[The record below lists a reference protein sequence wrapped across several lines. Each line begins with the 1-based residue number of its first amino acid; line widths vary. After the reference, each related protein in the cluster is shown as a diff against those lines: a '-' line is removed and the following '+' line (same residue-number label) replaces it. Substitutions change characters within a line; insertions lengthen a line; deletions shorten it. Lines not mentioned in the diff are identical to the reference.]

1 MNDAA
6 DIAAD
11 LQHWLDE
18 PGRKSQ
24 AAARE
29 ADLFR
34 RAIAEI
40 RALRDVLGGR
50 RGTRSISA
58 EDLNASN
65 DE

>member
-11 LQHWLDE
+11 LQRWLDE
-18 PGRKSQ
+18 PGRRSPV
-24 AAARE
+24 AARE
-29 ADLFR
+29 ADLIR

-40 RALRDVLGGR
+40 RALRDALGGR
-50 RGTRSISA
+50 RGTRSIAA